1 MRGVSVQALIFPEFG
16 PKVTEKGNASVLER
30 LRRSEMRISYSANV
44 KQHRMKYHL
53 NRNSWGQRLVRVLLA
68 FMCAGV
74 ATAQSGPL
82 VLERP
87 GRFISLTPY
96 AANIVRVTMSTDK
109 AAATGNP
116 GYGIVASQSS
126 DGWTHERDAQ
136 GYDVFRSAQM
146 AVRVAPGNLPEDQRP
161 KPMPLDALNLEL
173 RHHYF
178 GGGGGNGP
186 NDGGSGPHD
195 DSLLVTSADGKIL
208 LQMRTWMMTPKRPEV
223 VATDADPKGYH
234 VTSIFDSPPDE
245 HYYGLGQQQKGWMDL
260 RGHEIPCWHDY
271 TALGGQ
277 DVCVPFMIS
286 SRGYGL
292 VWDNPSK
299 TTIDLGINDRNVWS
313 SEVGDRISY
322 FIIAG
327 DNSDEIYEG
336 YRLLTGV
343 THMLP
348 RAIYGYIQSKAIYP
362 TQAQVLDVAKE
373 YRQKNLP
380 LDVMVVDFLNM
391 TRQGEMDLDPKRWP
405 DPAAMNRE
413 LHGMG
418 VGTLLSVWPHYAP
431 GTQFYDMLLSKG
443 WLIHAP
449 DGKPDSGGFKDVI
462 GPNIDTTNPEA
473 AKWFW
478 EKIRDR
484 YVKPDGF
491 DYLWLDETEPDVDPA
506 KDVFYVGSGT
516 RFYNVYPLFHTAS
529 VYDGFRRDFGDNR
542 RVMILARAAYLG
554 AQRNGTV
561 FWSSDIIS
569 TWDMLK
575 RSIPAG
581 LNFTATGLPYWDTDI
596 AGFFSPQLGPD
607 YRAPHK
613 PLIDGSDA
621 RATIGN
627 YEDYPELFVRWF
639 EWGAFQPVMRAHG
652 ERNHNEV
659 WAYGKQA
666 EPILAKYLKLR
677 YQLLPYTYSVA
688 YNSYQTGAPY
698 TRALFMDF
706 PTDPKAADIPDE
718 YMYGPA
724 FLVAPVTEQ
733 GATQRSVY
741 LPAGSDWYNY
751 WTNER
756 LHGGQSIVVD
766 APIDTLPLFVKAG
779 SIVPLGSEVLSAS
792 LPQSIASVRV
802 YPGADSSFTLFQ
814 DDGTTYGYEKGGGST
829 TKLIWNDKVHQLRHE
844 GNAPWSAPD
853 GSVVKVVHESK
864 AGSREE

>member
-1 MRGVSVQALIFPEFG
+1 MICSLT
-16 PKVTEKGNASVLER
+16 PKLWGRRLSYGLLVAVLGGAA
-30 LRRSEMRISYSANV
+30 M
-44 KQHRMKYHL
+44 
-53 NRNSWGQRLVRVLLA
+53 
-68 FMCAGV
+68 
-74 ATAQSGPL
+74 AQSGPL

-87 GRFISLTPY
+87 GRVISLEPY
-96 AANIVRVTMSTDK
+96 APNIVRVTMSTDK
-109 AAATGNP
+109 PAAIAAP
-116 GYGIVASQSS
+116 GYGIVATPSS
-126 DGWTHERDAQ
+126 DGWTHERDAE
-136 GYDVFRSAQM
+136 GYDVFRSARM
-146 AVRVAPGNLPEDQRP
+146 VVRVAPGTLPDDQQP

-173 RHHYF
+173 RHRYF

-186 NDGGSGPHD
+186 NDGGNGPHN
-195 DSLLVTSADGKIL
+195 DSLLVTTAEGKML
-208 LQMRTWMMTPKRPEV
+208 LHMRTWMMAPKRPEV
-223 VATDADPKGYH
+223 VENDADPKGHH
-234 VTSIFDSPPDE
+234 VTSAFDSPAEE

-260 RGHEIPCWHDY
+260 RNHEVRCWQDY

-299 TTIDLGINDRNVWS
+299 TTVDLGFNGRNVWS
-313 SEVGDRISY
+313 SEVGDRVSY
-322 FIIAG
+322 FVITG
-327 DNSDEIYEG
+327 DTSDEIYEG

-348 RAIYGYIQSKAIYP
+348 RATYGYIQSKAIYP
-362 TQAQVLDVAKE
+362 TQEQVLDVAKE

-391 TRQGEMDLDPKRWP
+391 TKQGEMDLDPTRWP

-413 LHGMG
+413 LHAMG
-418 VGTLLSVWPHYAP
+418 VGTLLSVWPHYSP
-431 GTQFYDMLLSKG
+431 GTQFYDMLLKKG
-443 WLIHAP
+443 WLIHSP

-484 YVKPDGF
+484 YVKPYGF
-491 DYLWLDETEPDVDPA
+491 DYIWLDETEPDVDPA
-506 KDVFYVGSGT
+506 KDVFFVGSGT

-529 VYDGFRRDFGDNR
+529 VYDGFRRDFGDSR

-596 AGFFSPQLGPD
+596 AGFFSPQYSSD
-607 YRAPHK
+607 YHAAHK
-613 PLIDGSDA
+613 PLIDGSDV
-621 RATIGN
+621 RSTIGN

-659 WAYGKQA
+659 WSYGKQA

-688 YNSYQTGAPY
+688 YRSYQTGAPY
-698 TRALFMDF
+698 MRALFMDF
-706 PTDPKAADIPDE
+706 PGDSNAANIPDE

-733 GATQRSVY
+733 GVTHRTVY
-741 LPAGSDWYNY
+741 LPAGCDWYNY

-756 LHGGQSIVVD
+756 LHGGQTIVAD
-766 APIDTLPLFVKAG
+766 APIDTLPLFVRAG
-779 SIVPLGSEVLSAS
+779 SIVPLGSEVLSAQQ
-792 LPQSIASVRV
+792 PQSIASVRV
-802 YPGADSSFTLFQ
+802 YPGINGNFTLFQ
-814 DDGTTYGYEKGGGST
+814 DDGKTYAYEKDGGKV
-829 TKLIWNDKVHQLRHE
+829 TKLTWDDRTHQLKHE
-844 GNAPWSAPD
+844 GAPAWS
-853 GSVVKVVHESK
+853 GSDDSIVKVV
-864 AGSREE
+864 GR